1 MQATDRLQQAK
12 PAPGEWRANI
22 EFELVVSKGDR
33 MRTQVKAFL
42 VAMSL
47 GLAIMAPAKA
57 AIFNIT
63 PLDMYPTTVPGVQ
76 FSFISNVFTV
86 ANNAFT
92 DLWTFDISG
101 AGAQG
106 GGNVA
111 ALSTQITGSSI
122 SQSPLPLRLRLLAWD
137 GDGYDTVLSDSGLAP
152 IVGPSVLSSLAAHA
166 GGDVG
171 HGYYALEVSGTT
183 PAASVLSQYSGQLQ
197 VAAVPEPSTYA
208 LLAAGLLVAGF
219 KLRRY
224 SA

>member
-1 MQATDRLQQAK
+1 
-12 PAPGEWRANI
+12 
-22 EFELVVSKGDR
+22 
-33 MRTQVKAFL
+33 MRTQVRAFL

-47 GLAIMAPAKA
+47 GLAIVAPAKA
-57 AIFNIT
+57 AIFDLT
-63 PLDMYPTTVPGVQ
+63 PLDQYPTTLPGVQ
-76 FSFISNVFTV
+76 FSFISSSFNT
-86 ANNAFT
+86 ASTAFT

-137 GDGYDTVLSDSGLAP
+137 GDSYDTVLSDSGLAP
-152 IVGPSVLSSLAAHA
+152 ILGPSVQAPLSAHS

-183 PAASVLSQYSGQLQ
+183 PAAAVLSQYSGQLQ
-197 VAAVPEPSTYA
+197 IAAVPEPSTYA
-208 LLAAGLLVAGF
+208 LLAAGLLFAGF
-219 KLRRY
+219 KIRRY

>member
-1 MQATDRLQQAK
+1 MQATDRLQEAK

-47 GLAIMAPAKA
+47 GLAIVAPAKA
-57 AIFNIT
+57 AIFNINDLT
-63 PLDMYPTTVPGVQ
+63 PLDMYPTTLPGVQ

-86 ANNAFT
+86 ASTAFT

-111 ALSTQITGSSI
+111 ALSTRIVGSSI

-137 GDGYDTVLSDSGLAP
+137 GDGYDTVLSDSGLLP
-152 IVGPSVLSSLAAHA
+152 IVGPSVQSPLAAHT

-183 PAASVLSQYSGQLQ
+183 PAAAVLSQYS
-197 VAAVPEPSTYA
+197 
-208 LLAAGLLVAGF
+208 
-219 KLRRY
+219 
-224 SA
+224 